1 MLQDFYMLELY
12 FGSAD
17 SAISIEKLI
26 EKYGSTNVVNNIKD
40 GYIRMTSEFCNQKTG
55 NCLCWLT
62 EKGRTIV
69 AQSG

>member
-26 EKYGSTNVVNNIKD
+26 EKYGASKVAGHIKD
-40 GYIRMTSEFCNQKTG
+40 GYIRMTSGFCYQNSG

-62 EKGRTIV
+62 ERGRQIAATG
-69 AQSG
+69 A